1 MTFLIVFLLLA
12 TVALAPWLGADSR
25 SLDPNRLELTHPL
38 HRDSGM
44 NVG

>member
-1 MTFLIVFLLLA
+1 MAFLIVFLLLA

-25 SLDPNRLELTHPL
+25 PLDPNRAELIHPL
-38 HRDSGM
+38 HGDRGM